1 MYMLSIHPFG
11 CRVMQRLLE
20 NCSKEQMKVI
30 FQEVLQHTESL
41 LLVSITP
48 RACIYMPLITLSA
61 VYTRHF

>member
-48 RACIYMPLITLSA
+48 RAYICP
-61 VYTRHF
+61 